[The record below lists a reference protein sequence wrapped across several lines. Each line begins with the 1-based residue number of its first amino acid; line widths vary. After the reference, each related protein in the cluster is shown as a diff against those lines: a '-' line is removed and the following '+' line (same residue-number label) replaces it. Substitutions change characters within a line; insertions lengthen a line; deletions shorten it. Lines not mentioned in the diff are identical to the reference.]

1 MFIQHKVDES
11 RQGTVLQEKEKKQEE
26 FHSVK
31 VIPKN
36 LNIKDNC

>member
-11 RQGTVLQEKEKKQEE
+11 RQGTVLQEKEKKKE

-36 LNIKDNC
+36 LNIKDTC